1 MYLFDKDRI
10 DAAKPLLADY
20 LEQHHNIN
28 IRKRFNC
35 LNPDHDD
42 IHPSMAY
49 DRKNHRCICFSCQ
62 CKYDIF
68 DVVGIDY
75 HISDTIEKFKKLY
88 TPQTKKTCTEETM
101 DLIKRCLNEK
111 AY

>member
-1 MYLFDKDRI
+1 MYLFDKDKI
-10 DAAKPLLADY
+10 DAAKPMLADY

-75 HISDTIEKFKKLY
+75 HITDTIEKFKKTY
-88 TPQTKKTCTEETM
+88 QIIK
-101 DLIKRCLNEK
+101 DL
-111 AY
+111 